1 MSSHSAG
8 KHAIAETKQSPHVA
22 IILVNYK
29 GASDTL
35 ACVASLE
42 QLAYPD
48 FSIWVVEN
56 GSEDSSE
63 ALLREQL
70 PGHVHLIVSP
80 DNKGFS
86 GGNNLAIQEILKQE
100 SLNPDQPK
108 TAYIWL
114 LNNDTTVEPHALS
127 YLVEDG
133 QKSGGIVGSLLL
145 YPDHQYQQVGTVFQW
160 LTGSSRGVSQEQLKE
175 GMTVDSV
182 SGASMLIPE
191 SALRRVG
198 LMDESYFLYFE
209 DGDYCLRAR
218 QKNYPVTV
226 CLRSRIY
233 HKEGASTG
241 RKSLATQYYFHRN
254 RTRLFLK
261 LANPLQQV
269 SIILYLGFRLLR
281 SSVKALLS
289 KDPQKQLSN
298 HIIWLAARDAL
309 SGIEGRCPYNLSHDN
324 YPAPQHG
331 APA

>member
-1 MSSHSAG
+1 MSSLHEA
-8 KHAIAETKQSPHVA
+8 PHVA
-22 IILVNYK
+22 IVLVNYK
-29 GASDTL
+29 GASDTT

-42 QLAYPD
+42 QLVYPD

-56 GSEDSSE
+56 GSEDNSE
-63 ALLREQL
+63 AVLREQL
-70 PGHVHLIVSP
+70 PGHVQLIVSP
-80 DNKGFS
+80 ENKGFS
-86 GGNNLAIQEILKQE
+86 GGNNLAIQEILK
-100 SLNPDQPK
+100 LNQPK
-108 TAYIWL
+108 ASYIWL

-133 QKSGGIVGSLLL
+133 EKSGGIVGSLLL

-160 LTGSSRGVSQEQLKE
+160 LTGSTKGVSQEQIKE
-175 GMTVDSV
+175 GMSVDSV
-182 SGASMLIPE
+182 SGASMLIPV

-289 KDPQKQLSN
+289 KDPRKQLSN
-298 HIIWLAARDAL
+298 HIIWLAAKDAL
-309 SGIEGRCPYNLSHDN
+309 TGVEGRCPYNLSHEH
-324 YPAPQHG
+324 YPAPQQG
-331 APA
+331 VPA